1 MPGFIEMLPETKE
14 TGMITKA
21 VIVAAPRP
29 VNLLDTDILNPLVHL
44 GGLTLIQRILYSL
57 EWAGIED
64 GIVVSRGDWPNLEHH
79 LKEDPKLRS
88 FSCLTSSAPGED
100 GAAIARLDQILEGD
114 FLLQL
119 PGWIVD
125 REFLWDLCQQES
137 PLTKPVLVQPP
148 EESSSGAGPGRPAL
162 VLVPARDCPTLVEA
176 IKEKAPPEELLQHL
190 EEIPDREE
198 RVTIPESA
206 LIRAEKATDRL
217 PAEQALFANLIKS
230 SESFLCRHFNRRIS
244 QAITKRLLYSRI
256 TPNFISIVSVLIGL
270 GGALFFLAEHR
281 LMHLTGALLFLLH
294 CIVDGCDGELARLR
308 FQESKLGSWLDFLGD
323 NLVHVAVF
331 FCIGLGL
338 YLQGKGVVYLVLGSL
353 SVLGTIGAA
362 GLVFREVILK
372 SDAKVHSFHSLVG
385 GVEGTDHPEADL
397 ESKTAMADKFKSRDF
412 VYLLI
417 LLAAAGQIWIWPWF
431 NGPGAC
437 IFALYLLYVYRRAD
451 AKIAACGT
459 SKDPSQTV
467 L

>member
-1 MPGFIEMLPETKE
+1 MPGFIETLPETEE

-21 VIVAAPRP
+21 VIVVAPRP
-29 VNLLDTDILNPLVHL
+29 VNLLHTDTINPLVHL

-64 GIVVSRGDWPNLEHH
+64 GIVISQGDWPNLEHH

-88 FSCLTSSAPGED
+88 FSCLTSSATGED
-100 GAAIARLDQILEGD
+100 AAAMARLDQILEGD
-114 FLLQL
+114 LLLQL

-137 PLTKPVLVQPP
+137 PLTKPVLVQRP
-148 EESSSGAGPGRPAL
+148 EESLTGAGPGTPAL
-162 VLVPARDCPTLVEA
+162 VLVPGKDCPTLVKA

-206 LIRAEKATDRL
+206 LIPAEKATDRL
-217 PAEQALFANLIKS
+217 SAEQALFANLIKS
-230 SESFLCRHFNRRIS
+230 SESFLCRKFNRRIS

-256 TPNFISIVSVLIGL
+256 TPHFISIVSVLIGL
-270 GGALFFLAEHR
+270 GGGLFFLAEHR

-294 CIVDGCDGELARLR
+294 SIVDGCDGELARLR
-308 FQESKLGSWLDFLGD
+308 FQESKIGSWLDFLGD

-338 YLQGKGVVYLVLGSL
+338 YLQCKGVVYLVLGSL

-362 GLVFREVILK
+362 GQVFKEVILK
-372 SDAKVHSFHSLVG
+372 SDAKVHSFHSLVAG
-385 GVEGTDHPEADL
+385 DEGTDHPEADL
-397 ESKTAMADKFKSRDF
+397 EGKTAIADKFKSRDF
-412 VYLLI
+412 IYLI
-417 LLAAAGQIWIWPWF
+417 IILAAAGQIWIWPWF

-451 AKIAACGT
+451 ATRLCCVEEKG
-459 SKDPSQTV
+459 
-467 L
+467 